1 MCREAFYIGGADSL
15 SPPVPLSRSTP
26 IPLLPPPPLAPLPP
40 RYLPRLRHFEDFIM
54 SDESVELET
63 HAEDGGGQVVE
74 VHSGGQAEVMA
85 EGPKAAKKGGRL
97 RGLLRR
103 LSSLSLFPRPQQ
115 GQQPRRSLSW
125 RRKRR
130 RKSEGAGKSPSSPLS
145 SFRELWHTS
154 SSRILASNYSD
165 RHPVSREVLK
175 IMLWK
180 VPMAGWPPLWL
191 ATAQAEPRNFS
202 QQS

>member
-1 MCREAFYIGGADSL
+1 
-15 SPPVPLSRSTP
+15 
-26 IPLLPPPPLAPLPP
+26 
-40 RYLPRLRHFEDFIM
+40 M

-74 VHSGGQAEVMA
+74 VHAGGQAEVMA

-145 SFRELWHTS
+145 SFRDLWRTS
-154 SSRILASNYSD
+154 SQVGRFWHGLMLLDHFSFLLTQFYASCARIRFFPTSN
-165 RHPVSREVLK
+165 RTE
-175 IMLWK
+175 
-180 VPMAGWPPLWL
+180 
-191 ATAQAEPRNFS
+191 T
-202 QQS
+202 